1 MRKKAVE
8 LIIAGIV
15 GLAMSITP
23 EEPQR
28 EVINL
33 PWEFEAEEPEPEPEY
48 NKELL
53 ARVCMS
59 EASTEPFIGKV
70 AVVATVL
77 NRCDLNGQTVEQV
90 VYAPN
95 QYWTGN
101 NGEPTE
107 EVYRAV
113 EFAIKERDAFPRDML
128 YFRKGYYHNFGEH
141 YIQIGAHFFS
151 TTGGK

>member
-15 GLAMSITP
+15 GLAMSLKP

-28 EVINL
+28 EIIEL
-33 PWEFEAEEPEPEPEY
+33 PWEFEAPAPEY
-48 NKELL
+48 NTEVL

-95 QYWTGN
+95 QYWTGD
-101 NGEPTE
+101 NGTPTE

-128 YFRKGYYHNFGEH
+128 YFRKGNYHSFGKP
-141 YIQIGAHFFS
+141 YIQIGAHYFS
-151 TTGGK
+151 TTGDK